1 MKEKYFFIH
10 IIIPIFVFWLTN
22 SLLQAQTDT
31 ISGTD
36 SSYVFQTNSGYDT
49 SYKNTDST
57 LVLYYIGTT
66 DSLRQY
72 KLHSIDTTITS
83 FHNYDPV
90 TDNYG
95 MYATLS
101 NIGTA
106 HKNRVFAPYLQK
118 GFLMHNTVYEKYMYR
133 NEKVKYYN
141 PVKPFTELWY
151 VMGPKKE
158 QNLKVTFTRE
168 IYKGFIF
175 GMDIMMYNSP
185 GAYQNNKSD
194 DKSIYLTG
202 QYFTKNKRYGIIA
215 NYLHNKLILNENG
228 GIKYD
233 SVFENNL
240 ETDRRVVPVN
250 LTTAQNMVKEAG
262 FFIEQY
268 FNLLKPEHKTDS
280 TNRKIDAGH
289 ISYAIQYQRNLMIY
303 NDNQPVSEFYNGFA
317 PPLDSAKTYDSTYQM
332 LFRNRFKW
340 SSLGYNDDKLSKVFN
355 IYFGA
360 DYDHIELTLP
370 YDSVKN
376 IYNQLSPFGGINI
389 NILKSA
395 FLEAKGNIVF
405 GGYNSGDFSLKGKLT
420 QYLGTRYRNA
430 GKLKLGLEI
439 SSRTP
444 AWYFSEYQ
452 SNRFRWNLNLKK
464 ENFLIIDGSYSIKG
478 VEAGLHLYTISN
490 YTFLNDT
497 VFPEQIENAETVMQ
511 IFAKGMITVRKF
523 GFDGKLV
530 YQTTSR
536 PNIIK
541 LPAFTGTLNL
551 FYKTPAFHNAAL
563 FQGGLQLTYFT
574 NYYAD
579 AYMPELRLFYNQN
592 GKQIGNYLYADA
604 YLTLKIKR
612 ARLFFKARNFTG
624 YFEGYR
630 YFSSPHYPAMD
641 PGFYFGVS
649 WKFFD

>member
-1 MKEKYFFIH
+1 MTGKKIFNH
-10 IIIPIFVFWLTN
+10 IRLTFVLSVTV
-22 SLLQAQTDT
+22 LLSQAQTGG
-31 ISGTD
+31 I
-36 SSYVFQTNSGYDT
+36 
-49 SYKNTDST
+49 KPADST
-57 LVLYYIGTT
+57 QTVFKNDSVSEAVDSTSVKYYTATT

-72 KLHSIDTTITS
+72 KLHFIDTTITS
-83 FHNYDPV
+83 FHNYDPI
-90 TDNYG
+90 TRNYG
-95 MYATLS
+95 IYATLS

-106 HKNRVFAPYLQK
+106 HKNRIFTPYGCN
-118 GFLMHNTVYEKYMYR
+118 GFLVHNTTYKHYMLW
-133 NEKVKYYN
+133 NENVKYYL
-141 PVKPFTELWY
+141 PKIPFTEIWY

-158 QNLKVTFTRE
+158 QNLEVTFSRE

-175 GMDIMMYNSP
+175 GMDILMFNSP
-185 GAYQNNKSD
+185 GAYQNNKTD
-194 DKSIYLTG
+194 DKSIYMTG

-215 NYLHNKLILNENG
+215 NYIHNKLILNENG
-228 GIKYD
+228 GITND

-262 FFIEQY
+262 FYLEQY
-268 FNLLKPEHKTDS
+268 FNLLKPERKTDS
-280 TNRKIDAGH
+280 THRKIDAGH
-289 ISYAIQYQRNLMIY
+289 VSYSLQYQRNQMIY
-303 NDNQPVSEFYNGFA
+303 TDKQPVSDFYNGYA
-317 PPLDSAKTYDSTYQM
+317 PPLDSAKTYDSAYQM
-332 LFRNRFKW
+332 MLRNRFKW
-340 SSLGYNDDKLSKVFN
+340 SSLGYNDDKLSRVFN

-376 IYNQLSPFGGINI
+376 IYNQMSPFGGINI

-395 FLEAKGNIVF
+395 FLEATGNIIM
-405 GGYNSGDFSLKGKLT
+405 GGYNSGDFSIKGKLT
-420 QYLGTRYRNA
+420 QYLGTKYRNA

-439 SSRTP
+439 SSRMP
-444 AWYFSEYQ
+444 AWYFSHYK

-464 ENFLIIDGSYSIKG
+464 ENYLVIDGSYSIKN
-478 VEAGLHLYTISN
+478 VEAGLHFYTVSN

-497 VFPEQIENAETVMQ
+497 VFPEQVENAETVMQ
-511 IFAKGMITVRKF
+511 IFAKGKIALNKF
-523 GFDGKLV
+523 GIDGKV
-530 YQTTSR
+530 TYQTTSR
-536 PNIIK
+536 PNVIK
-541 LPAFTGTLNL
+541 LPLFAGTVNV
-551 FYKTPAFHNAAL
+551 FYKTPAFHNAAI

-592 GKQIGNYLYADA
+592 EKQIGNYLYADA

-630 YFSSPHYPAMD
+630 YYGSPHYPALD

-649 WKFFD
+649 WKFFN